1 MPSVDLVNKIKGLR
15 EVDKIQVELLSTKEE
30 VTLYPLSV
38 GQQKELMKHS
48 IDGPIGAVSI
58 LKELNDIIFQNIASK
73 GTSPLVIDKYP
84 MLLRMRTSSLGNKI
98 TISGKT
104 YDISDLPTNIK
115 FNNKELSSSVSYGGI
130 TVNVSTPTL
139 EKDNM
144 FMDKAIQHI
153 KSVTTNANKEMI
165 TTLFTFEIA
174 KFVDNIVFDGEQLI
188 FADLPIGDCIEVINN
203 LPLKLNQ
210 QILSY
215 INKIREKENKL
226 ITFSDGVIIPIN
238 TLFFVT
244 E

>member
-174 KFVDNIVFDGEQLI
+174 KFVDNIVFDGEQLT

>member
-104 YDISDLPTNIK
+104 YDISELPTNIK